1 MGGSHRDAV
10 RGCDGFD
17 AGQER
22 PLLDIARL
30 DLLAKRGR
38 NNLVGVRRRRRHRR
52 HCTVP
57 AM

>member
-1 MGGSHRDAV
+1 MGCAHRHAV

-22 PLLDIARL
+22 PLLDIARV

-38 NNLVGVRRRRRHRR
+38 NNLVGVRRRRRHR
-52 HCTVP
+52 TVP
-57 AM
+57 AL